1 MGRVLERLKA
11 RSFWAAGLALAVLNA
26 SSVAHAQASSSRS
39 PATAPILGNTI
50 VGTSNTVFSV
60 SVTGVVARDSGTAIR
75 ISNASVTVPTITIG
89 CTGGPCNGKRIRV
102 TITATGGS
110 PGASIVLFR
119 VGSLSNGKVYT
130 NGVPTPAASLTFD
143 INAIGN
149 NGTTS
154 FPLGMNIQLI
164 ANTTGGAKTFT
175 YSVTATR
182 L

>member
-1 MGRVLERLKA
+1 
-11 RSFWAAGLALAVLNA
+11 
-26 SSVAHAQASSSRS
+26 
-39 PATAPILGNTI
+39 
-50 VGTSNTVFSV
+50 
-60 SVTGVVARDSGTAIR
+60 
-75 ISNASVTVPTITIG
+75 
-89 CTGGPCNGKRIRV
+89 V